1 MNIQSFE
8 RLSLS
13 LLVLAV
19 SACSDSSGTP
29 ADAPPGSGGGPGAGG
44 QAVNPGTGG
53 DTTGPTGNGGTPTSS
68 GTGGGGGGAAP
79 AAGNTVPLTVDPT
92 GWVDKGGNTVGIQG
106 PWYSYDDCT
115 DSPGMCTMGHL
126 PGMGE
131 FANTDGKMC
140 TEGTTFP
147 VKAEADFSKQWG
159 AGIALDLN
167 NSGGMDAM
175 KLPFDATANHVIG
188 FSMNITG
195 MAPGLRV
202 NVTSVAA
209 GNDAHFKAGMVGANT
224 VLFSAVQQG
233 SWVKTKTP
241 LDPTKILAIQFQIP
255 SVMGKAVAFKFCVEN
270 LAAITQ

>member
-19 SACSDSSGTP
+19 TACSDSSGTP
-29 ADAPPGSGGGPGAGG
+29 ADATPGSGGGPGAGG
-44 QAVNPGTGG
+44 QAVNPGSGG
-53 DTTGPTGNGGTPTSS
+53 STSPAGNGGTPTSS
-68 GTGGGGGGAAP
+68 GSGGAAP

-106 PWYSYDDCT
+106 PWYSYDDCA
-115 DSPGMCTMGHL
+115 DSPGACTMGHL

-131 FANTDGKMC
+131 FANTNGSMC
-140 TEGTTFP
+140 TEGTTVA

-202 NVTSVAA
+202 NITSVAA
-209 GNDAHFKAGMVGANT
+209 GNDAHFKAGMVGANSI
-224 VLFSAVQQG
+224 LFSAVQQG

-255 SVMGKAVAFKFCVEN
+255 SVMGKAVPFKFCVEN
-270 LAAITQ
+270 LAAITSP